1 MKTLSQKGLSKSPIT
16 NLKWS
21 TCNLNSNKNIYPTL
35 ASAVDDI
42 ISIWDINESR
52 IVTELNS
59 NETNQTN
66 SNNQLNKI
74 VDMKWLT
81 SAQTANKNN
90 NSNTLISLY
99 SNSKLIIWNT
109 ESASRI
115 WQKNLNDQRLQ
126 GFTVD
131 QHDFLKI
138 ACNLE

>member
-1 MKTLSQKGLSKSPIT
+1 MSQKGLSKSPIT